1 MMDDASGANWKFKAT
16 NNGGFKIRD
25 HANGLDVFVIEPNS
39 SANALYIKGGGNI
52 GMGTSSP
59 DNSAIVDMSSSSKG
73 FLPPRVALTAL
84 NSANPITSPATGL
97 LVCNTATTGT
107 SPNNVIPGYYYWN
120 GIRWLSIAPAQ
131 GTNPGDMLYWNGT
144 QWIIVAAGSP
154 GQFLQLSLL
163 NVPTW
168 SGVAFA
174 TLTTTS
180 VSLITA
186 TTATS
191 GGNITNDGGA
201 AVTARGVC
209 WSTSSNPTTAD
220 SYTTDGSGTGEFI
233 SNLTG
238 LTSNT
243 LYYVKAYAQNT
254 MGTAYG
260 DQVSFTTL
268 FLPVIGQTYGGGVV
282 FYIDGTGQHGLIA
295 ATSNQS
301 TGAPWGCSG
310 TLIGTSTAI
319 GSGQANTTAIVNG
332 CITAGIAARLCDDL
346 DLNGYTDWF
355 LPSKDELNQ
364 MYVQKNF
371 IPGFVGGWY
380 FSSSEASSADAYMQ
394 DTGTGEQ
401 TYVSKNYQPNVRAV
415 RAF

>member
-1 MMDDASGANWKFKAT
+1 MKTKSLFLIVCSISVLSFTEALGQVGINTDGSDPDASSM
-16 NNGGFKIRD
+16 
-25 HANGLDVFVIEPNS
+25 LDVMS
-39 SANALYIKGGGNI
+39 
-52 GMGTSSP
+52 
-59 DNSAIVDMSSSSKG
+59 VDKG
-73 FLPPRVALTAL
+73 FLPPRVALTSII
-84 NSANPITSPATGL
+84 SANPITSPATGL
-97 LVCNTATTGT
+97 LVYNTATTGT

-120 GIRWLSIAPAQ
+120 GTRWLSIAPPQ

-144 QWIIVAAGSP
+144 QWIIVTAGSP
-154 GQFLQLSLL
+154 GQFLQFSLS

-168 SGVAFA
+168 SGVAFP

-209 WSTSSNPTTAD
+209 WGTSSNPTTAGT
-220 SYTTDGSGTGEFI
+220 YTIDGSGTGEFV
-233 SNLTG
+233 SNLAG
-238 LTSNT
+238 LTSST
-243 LYYVKAYAQNT
+243 LYYVRAYAQNT

-260 DQVSFTTL
+260 DEVSFTTL
-268 FLPVIGQTYGGGVV
+268 FLPVIGQTYGGGVI

-301 TGAPWGCSG
+301 TGAPWGCDG
-310 TLIGTSTAI
+310 TSIGTSTAI

-332 CITAGIAARLCDDL
+332 CSTAGIAARLCDDL

-355 LPSKDELNQ
+355 LPSKDELYQ
-364 MYVQKNF
+364 MYVQKSF
-371 IPGFVGGWY
+371 IPGFTGGWY
-380 FSSSEASSADAYMQ
+380 WSSSEASSANAYMQ
-394 DTGTGEQ
+394 DIGTGEQ
-401 TYVSKNYQPNVRAV
+401 TYVTKAYQPNVRAV
-415 RAF
+415 RAY

>member
-1 MMDDASGANWKFKAT
+1 M
-16 NNGGFKIRD
+16 
-25 HANGLDVFVIEPNS
+25 
-39 SANALYIKGGGNI
+39 SA
-52 GMGTSSP
+52 
-59 DNSAIVDMSSSSKG
+59 DKG
-73 FLPPRVALTAL
+73 FLPPRVALTAI

-97 LVCNTATTGT
+97 LVYNTATTGT

-120 GIRWLSIAPAQ
+120 GTRWLSIAPPQ

-154 GQFLQLSLL
+154 GQFLQFSLS

-168 SGVAFA
+168 SGVAFP

-220 SYTTDGSGTGEFI
+220 SYTTDGSGTGEFV

-238 LTSNT
+238 LTSST
-243 LYYVKAYAQNT
+243 LYYVRAYAQNT

-301 TGAPWGCSG
+301 TGAPWGCGG

-332 CITAGIAARLCDDL
+332 CSTAGIAARLCDDL

-364 MYVQKNF
+364 MYVQKSF

-380 FSSSEASSADAYMQ
+380 CCSSE
-394 DTGTGEQ
+394 
-401 TYVSKNYQPNVRAV
+401 
-415 RAF
+415 